1 MNAQEVLNKFWDKK
15 LPVDVLSIVKDLGL
29 NAYSLSDEE
38 IMQGVSGRYDST
50 SGVPAVFVN
59 TQEPLT
65 RQRFTL
71 AHELGHF
78 CLNHGNSF
86 RDTRETL
93 YSYDHKEYSAN
104 LFAADLLMPE
114 DYVKHYIFSEG
125 ITSVAELADIF
136 LVSYSA
142 MKIRL
147 ERLGL
152 L

>member
-1 MNAQEVLNKFWDKK
+1 MNAQEVLSKYWDKK
-15 LPVDVLSIVKDLGL
+15 LPVDVLSIVKSLGL
-29 NAYSLSDEE
+29 DAYSLSEE
-38 IMQGVSGRYDST
+38 EMKEGVSGRYEVQ
-50 SGVPAVFVN
+50 SGVPALFVN

-86 RDTRETL
+86 RDTRESM
-93 YSYDHKEYSAN
+93 YSYDPKEYEAN
-104 LFAADLLMPE
+104 IFAADLLMPE
-114 DYVKHYIFSEG
+114 DYIKHLIFSKG
-125 ITSVAELADIF
+125 VTSVSKLADLF